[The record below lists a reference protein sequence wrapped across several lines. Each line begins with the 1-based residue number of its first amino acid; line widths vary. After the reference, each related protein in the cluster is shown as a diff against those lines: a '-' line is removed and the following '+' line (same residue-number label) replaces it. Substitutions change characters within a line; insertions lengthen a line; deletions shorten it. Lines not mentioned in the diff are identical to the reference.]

1 MPSDFQIE
9 IFKRA
14 EKNSRFMRSLG
25 IGLGKIFPF
34 IDKESQSEL
43 FARARM
49 ILNLL
54 LVQER
59 DLAPMI
65 TYFSVNLFHLSSTIW
80 IFRPYKTL
88 IITEISNKFT
98 IRVIIHETVSFWIS
112 FLRTDEIWT
121 RITRSSTNTIW
132 ILCFFVGSVM

>member
-54 LVQER
+54 LV
-59 DLAPMI
+59 
-65 TYFSVNLFHLSSTIW
+65 
-80 IFRPYKTL
+80 
-88 IITEISNKFT
+88 
-98 IRVIIHETVSFWIS
+98 
-112 FLRTDEIWT
+112 
-121 RITRSSTNTIW
+121 
-132 ILCFFVGSVM
+132 